1 MEPPLLRCSGWVVGS
16 PLSKFCAGPLPC
28 DHRSDCAAYL
38 SLDKN
43 DDLRRAC
50 PNRSALIAPQPYM
63 RWILVG
69 SEAMMRSCA
78 STARLLGGGAHSVF
92 RHASHRSSR
101 ATATSDHLGIR
112 RRETGLM
119 AEICLLSSPVSAKSF
134 MLPDAAPRRL
144 AARRS
149 SRIATVRSVAFE
161 PRRRSWFCAHLAWRP
176 LFALDTIAR
185 ACCSSDA

>member
-1 MEPPLLRCSGWVVGS
+1 LAALSGQPPKPEGSRRKARGIDGESACRAIMGPPLLRCSRLGLLVL
-16 PLSKFCAGPLPC
+16 PYPKFCAGPLPC
-28 DHRSDCAAYL
+28 DHQSDCTAYF

-50 PNRSALIAPQPYM
+50 PNRSAFIAPQPYM

-112 RRETGLM
+112 RRETGTYCRDLSLVLPSFC
-119 AEICLLSSPVSAKSF
+119 EIIHVAGCSATPAGSSPV
-134 MLPDAAPRRL
+134 L
-144 AARRS
+144 
-149 SRIATVRSVAFE
+149 T
-161 PRRRSWFCAHLAWRP
+161 
-176 LFALDTIAR
+176 
-185 ACCSSDA
+185 